1 MYNETTAMGMVD
13 AVASAVA
20 LRLRWKAGGWD
31 AGGDRGGKF
40 RVLYEDIQAA
50 VDVVEKKFKRD
61 FSGCTMTALRYAPHS
76 GKEGNEAWAEQY
88 DAEEAMVL
96 YSDFDVDSSGGDGS
110 LNPNSTYTDWSWVLV
125 RENGG
130 AWKIATWGM
139 G

>member
-1 MYNETTAMGMVD
+1 MKRLLWVWLMLLLLLSL
-13 AVASAVA
+13 SAC
-20 LRLRWKAGGWD
+20 
-31 AGGDRGGKF
+31 GGKLADGMQ
-40 RVLYEDIQAA
+40 VKIAEGSSGYSTEDIQAA
-50 VDVVEKKFKRD
+50 VDVVEKTFKRD
-61 FSGCTMTALRYAPHS
+61 FPGCTMTALRYAPDS
-76 GKEGNEAWAEQY
+76 GKEANEAWAEQY

-110 LNPNSTYTDWSWVLV
+110 LDPNSTYTDWSWVLV

>member
-1 MYNETTAMGMVD
+1 MKRLLWVWLMLLLLLSL
-13 AVASAVA
+13 SAC
-20 LRLRWKAGGWD
+20 
-31 AGGDRGGKF
+31 GGK
-40 RVLYEDIQAA
+40 LADGMQ
-50 VDVVEKKFKRD
+50 VEIAEG
-61 FSGCTMTALRYAPHS
+61 SS
-76 GKEGNEAWAEQY
+76 GKEGNESWAEQY